1 MNTLRCKSIAI
12 PLIGIENAKMTA
24 KRVNEALEK
33 YSTSVTPLFLS
44 KIRLCFFQN
53 DQFAAIANE
62 LSFLRPFSDEA
73 SNSMTGISTQSQQST
88 RLIFQF
94 TSNNKDRIIAAK
106 REIEAIANREIKI
119 EEYEDDNFHSG
130 NIDYFMNIEKHCEEN
145 KVRYEWDMSRK
156 KIKVSIYF
164 IK

>member
-24 KRVNEALEK
+24 KRINEALEK

-62 LSFLRPFSDEA
+62 LSLLRPFSSDGA
-73 SNSMTGISTQSQQST
+73 SNSMKQPT

-106 REIEAIANREIKI
+106 REIEAIVNREIKI

-130 NIDYFMNIEKHCEEN
+130 NINYFMNIEKHCEEN